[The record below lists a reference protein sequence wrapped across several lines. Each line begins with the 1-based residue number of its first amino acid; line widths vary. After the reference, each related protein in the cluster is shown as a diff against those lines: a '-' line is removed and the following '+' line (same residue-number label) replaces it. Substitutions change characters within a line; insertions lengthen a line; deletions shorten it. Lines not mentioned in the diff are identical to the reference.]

1 MFAEAFTQILD
12 AHCPPALVRA
22 AEADAAAAK
31 PLADAIAAAE
41 FDHVLLPED
50 MGGAGLTLAEFAPL
64 VIACGRFLCPVEFPE
79 QALAL
84 KLGIDASALPEMA
97 RAALVAARM
106 AGAIE
111 RMLELTIAHVTTR
124 QQFGRPLA
132 AFQAIQQQLAQF
144 AEEAAAARLAAHIG
158 LGGVLSIARSAAAK
172 LRCNEAAGFAA
183 ATAHQLHGAIG
194 ATAEYD
200 LQLYSRALWRWQR
213 AAGSSAEWATRLGE
227 HRLQQA
233 TGTLPYLQAHLES
246 GATA

>member
-1 MFAEAFTQILD
+1 MFLDAFTQILD
-12 AHCPPALVRA
+12 GHCPPALVRA
-22 AEADAAAAK
+22 ADAAAAA

-41 FDHVLLPED
+41 FDRVLLPEAE
-50 MGGAGLTLAEFAPL
+50 GGAGLSLAEFAPL
-64 VIACGRFLCPVEFPE
+64 VMACGRYLCPVEFPE
-79 QALAL
+79 QALARW
-84 KLGIDASALPEMA
+84 LGIDAVALPEMA

-124 QQFGRPLA
+124 QQFGRPLS

-158 LGGVLSIARSAAAK
+158 LGGPELSIARSATAK

-213 AAGSSAEWATRLGE
+213 QAGSSAEWAMRLGQ

-233 TGTLPYLQAHLES
+233 TDTLPYLQQHLES
-246 GATA
+246 GASA